1 MAPKA
6 TMTKEYVLER
16 WERWRKDMDLFF
28 FFWGEG
34 YRGEGWTWKGWEMS
48 RIGVHDVTVPKNQ

>member
-1 MAPKA
+1 
-6 TMTKEYVLER
+6 MTKEYVMER

-34 YRGEGWTWKGWEMS
+34 YRGEGWTWKDWEMS
-48 RIGVHDVTVPKNQ
+48 GVGVHDVTFPKNQ